1 LAYYRDTSKPDP
13 VDLSELITETFSA
26 FVKKIEDKRI
36 AVVRTDQPC
45 TVLGLK
51 GELQQLFS
59 NLIANAIDAVGE
71 GGRIEVS
78 CRESGNATVVT
89 VRDSGIGISP
99 DLILKLFEPF
109 FTTKEQHWER
119 GSGYGFQRDRAE
131 TRRRDCWGVEYR
143 RLKSWDNIYSDVF
156 QPETG

>member
-13 VDLSELITETFSA
+13 VDLSELITETLSA

-99 DLILKLFEPF
+99 DLISKLFGPF
-109 FTTKEQHWER
+109 FTTKEQHMGTGLGLWISKEIAQKHGAEIA
-119 GSGYGFQRDRAE
+119 GSRVPTPQVMGQH
-131 TRRRDCWGVEYR
+131 
-143 RLKSWDNIYSDVF
+143 L
-156 QPETG
+156 Q